1 MEGSPV
7 SVVLRLLWRRLDTLG
22 KIVRDR
28 EGAKLAVIAGFV
40 VLFGLVMAGEY
51 LAFRQGLAEVLNI
64 GPPSAALTLYI
75 LEAFLALVLVIS
87 VVSFVATGLW
97 TFYRASDTAFL
108 LSTPVPL
115 AGLFWLRTAET
126 FLLTS
131 WAFVL
136 LGVPAFLALGA
147 SHDGGP
153 LFYLWALI
161 ILVLFMVLAGALGT
175 LLTALAGIAF
185 RRYRARTATLLATV
199 ILAGAFALLIGRHV
213 VPSPVDFY
221 LIFEPGIPNGK
232 PASLKFIEHR
242 FWFWPSH
249 PLAVSLFAGVR
260 VSTAGSGA
268 LAAAAWVLPALALV
282 AAGVIG
288 RRLFA
293 ATLPIVTEGP
303 GIAARPGARRAAAGA
318 AFPRFLRGPVGAVI
332 ERDLVTLG
340 RSPHELGR
348 AGFIVFLL
356 ALYTAILFV
365 APLADALEQPET
377 VARLFFLDLMA
388 VGYFVTAF
396 GIRFVFPSLSLEGRG
411 AWILFAAP
419 LSLGRLFL
427 GKLLAY
433 STILGLAVGP
443 IALAGALRL
452 VAFPALLGV
461 FGLLL
466 ALLIVTTVTVSLAF
480 GVLWPNFSEANAER
494 LATSGGGLATIVLCL
509 GYVAVVGWLG
519 GECVRSVLAGG
530 SVLAYLAAAVALSA
544 AIVAGAIAAAR
555 RRFETLEIP

>member
-1 MEGSPV
+1 M
-7 SVVLRLLWRRLDTLG
+7 SVVLRLLRRRFDALG

-28 EGAKLAVIAGFV
+28 EGARLAVIGGFT
-40 VLFGLVMAGEY
+40 VLFGLVMVGEY
-51 LAFRQGLAEVLNI
+51 LIFRQGLAEVLNI

-115 AGLFWLRTAET
+115 DHLFWLRAAET

-131 WAFVL
+131 WTFVL

-147 SHDGGP
+147 AHEGGVP
-153 LFYLWALI
+153 VYLWALV
-161 ILVLFMVLAGALGT
+161 ILALFMVLAGALGT
-175 LLTALAGIAF
+175 LLTAVAGAAF
-185 RRYRARTATLLATV
+185 RRYRARTAIALATV
-199 ILAGAFALLIGRHV
+199 ILAGAFALLIGRHL
-213 VPSPVDFY
+213 VPSPGDFY

-242 FWFWPSH
+242 FWLWPSH

-260 VSTAGSGA
+260 VTTAGSDVR
-268 LAAAAWVLPALALV
+268 AAMAWVLPALLLI

-288 RRLFA
+288 KRLFA
-293 ATLPIVTEGP
+293 ATLPVVAEGP
-303 GIAARPGARRAAAGA
+303 GSALRPGARRATAGA
-318 AFPRFLRGPVGAVI
+318 GFPRFLRGPVGAVI
-332 ERDLVTLG
+332 ERDLVSLG
-340 RSPHELGR
+340 RSPQELGR

-365 APLADALEQPET
+365 APLADALEQPEA
-377 VARLFFLDLMA
+377 VARLFFLDLTA

-419 LSLGRLFL
+419 LSLGRIFL
-427 GKLLAY
+427 GKFLAY
-433 STILGLAVGP
+433 STILGLALGP
-443 IALAGALRL
+443 IALGGALRL
-452 VAFPALLGV
+452 VTFPALLGV

-466 ALLIVTTVTVSLAF
+466 ALLIVTTVAVALAF
-480 GVLWPNFSEANAER
+480 GVLWPNFREPNAER
-494 LATSGGGLATIVLCL
+494 LATNGGGLATIVLCL
-509 GYVAVVGWLG
+509 GYVAAVGWLG
-519 GECVRSVLAGG
+519 GQCVRSFLAGG
-530 SVLAYLAAAVALSA
+530 SILAYLAAAVALSA
-544 AIVAGAIAAAR
+544 AIVAGATVAAR
-555 RRFETLEIP
+555 RRFGTLEIL

>member
-1 MEGSPV
+1 M
-7 SVVLRLLWRRLDTLG
+7 SVVLRLLRRQLDALG

-28 EGAKLAVIAGFV
+28 EGAKLAVVAGFT
-40 VLFGLVMAGEY
+40 VLFGLVMACEY

-64 GPPSAALTLYI
+64 GPPGAALTLYI
-75 LEAFLALVLVIS
+75 LEAFLALVLVVS
-87 VVSFVATGLW
+87 LVSFVATGLW
-97 TFYRASDTAFL
+97 TFYRSSDTAFL

-115 AGLFWLRTAET
+115 AHLFWLRATET

-147 SHDGGP
+147 AHDGSAP
-153 LFYLWALI
+153 FYLWALV
-161 ILVLFMVLAGALGT
+161 ILVLFMVLAGGLGT
-175 LLTALAGIAF
+175 LLTALAGAAF
-185 RRYRARTATLLATV
+185 RRYRARTAIVLATV
-199 ILAGAFALLIGRHV
+199 ALAGAFAFLVGRHV
-213 VPSPVDFY
+213 VPSPGDFY
-221 LIFEPGIPNGK
+221 LIFEPGISNGK

-260 VSTAGSGA
+260 VTTAGSDA
-268 LAAAAWVLPALALV
+268 LAAAAWVLPAFALLT
-282 AAGVIG
+282 AGVIG

-293 ATLPIVTEGP
+293 ATLPIVAEGP
-303 GIAARPGARRAAAGA
+303 ASAGRLGARRAVAGA

-332 ERDLVTLG
+332 ERDLVILG

-365 APLADALEQPET
+365 APLAEALEQPEA

-396 GIRFVFPSLSLEGRG
+396 GIRFVFPSLSLEGRE
-411 AWILFAAP
+411 AWILFAGP
-419 LSLGRLFL
+419 LPIGRLFL
-427 GKLLAY
+427 GKFLAY
-433 STILGLAVGP
+433 STILGVTVGP
-443 IALAGALRL
+443 IALGGALRL
-452 VAFPALLGV
+452 ATFPTLLGV

-480 GVLWPNFSEANAER
+480 GLLWPNFRQANADR
-494 LATSGGGLATIVLCL
+494 IATNAGGLATIVLSL
-509 GYVAVVGWLG
+509 GYVAAVGWLG
-519 GECVRSVLAGG
+519 GQCVRSSLAGG
-530 SVLAYLAAAVALSA
+530 SLLGYLAAAVALSA
-544 AIVAGAIAAAR
+544 AIVAGAAAAAR
-555 RRFETLEIP
+555 RRFRTLEIL

>member
-1 MEGSPV
+1 V
-7 SVVLRLLWRRLDTLG
+7 SVVLRLLRRQLDALG

-28 EGAKLAVIAGFV
+28 EGAKLAVVAGFV
-40 VLFGLVMAGEY
+40 LLFGFVMAGEY

-75 LEAFLALVLVIS
+75 LEAFLALVLVVS
-87 VVSFVATGLW
+87 LVSFVATGLW

-115 AGLFWLRTAET
+115 AHLFWLRATET
-126 FLLTS
+126 FLIAS

-147 SHDGGP
+147 AHDAGAT
-153 LFYLWALI
+153 FYLWALV
-161 ILVLFMVLAGALGT
+161 ILLLFMVLAGALGT
-175 LLTALAGIAF
+175 LLTALAGAAF
-185 RRYRARTATLLATV
+185 RRSRARTAIVLATV
-199 ILAGAFALLIGRHV
+199 VLAGAFAFLVGRHV
-213 VPSPVDFY
+213 VPSPGDFY

-260 VSTAGSGA
+260 VTTAGSDA

-288 RRLFA
+288 GRLFA
-293 ATLPIVTEGP
+293 ATLPIVAEGP
-303 GIAARPGARRAAAGA
+303 VIAARPAARRAATGA

-332 ERDLVTLG
+332 ERDLVILG

-365 APLADALEQPET
+365 APLAEALEQPKA

-411 AWILFAAP
+411 AWILFAGP
-419 LSLGRLFL
+419 LPLDRLFL
-427 GKLLAY
+427 GKFLVY
-433 STILGLAVGP
+433 STILGVTVGP
-443 IALAGALRL
+443 IALGGALRL
-452 VAFPALLGV
+452 VTFPALLGV

-480 GVLWPNFSEANAER
+480 GVLWPNFREANADR
-494 LATSGGGLATIVLCL
+494 MATNAGGLATIVLSL
-509 GYVAVVGWLG
+509 GYVATVGWLG
-519 GECVRSVLAGG
+519 GQCVRSSLAGG
-530 SVLAYLAAAVALSA
+530 SVLGYLAAAVALSA
-544 AIVAGAIAAAR
+544 AIVAGATAAAR
-555 RRFETLEIP
+555 RRFRTLEIL

>member
-1 MEGSPV
+1 V
-7 SVVLRLLWRRLDTLG
+7 SVVLRLLRRRLDALG

-28 EGAKLAVIAGFV
+28 EGAKLAVIAVFV

-115 AGLFWLRTAET
+115 AHLFWLRAAET

-136 LGVPAFLALGA
+136 LGVPSFLALGA
-147 SHDGGP
+147 AHDGGGP
-153 LFYLWALI
+153 FYLWALV
-161 ILVLFMVLAGALGT
+161 ILVLFMLLAGALGT
-175 LLTALAGIAF
+175 LLTVLAGAAF
-185 RRYRARTATLLATV
+185 RRYRARTAIALATV
-199 ILAGAFALLIGRHV
+199 VLAGAFALLVGRHV
-213 VPSPVDFY
+213 VPSPADFY

-260 VSTAGSGA
+260 VTTAGSDA
-268 LAAAAWVLPALALV
+268 LAAAAWLLPALALV

-293 ATLPIVTEGP
+293 VTLPIAAEGP
-303 GIAARPGARRAAAGA
+303 PEIAARPGARRAAAGA

-332 ERDLVTLG
+332 ERDLLTLG
-340 RSPHELGR
+340 RSPQELGR

-365 APLADALEQPET
+365 APLAEALEQPEA

-411 AWILFAAP
+411 AWILFAGP
-419 LSLGRLFL
+419 LAIGRLFL
-427 GKLLAY
+427 GRLLAY
-433 STILGLAVGP
+433 STVLGLAVGP
-443 IALAGALRL
+443 IAMGGALRL
-452 VAFPALLGV
+452 VTFPALLGV

-480 GVLWPNFSEANAER
+480 GVLWPNFREPNAER
-494 LATSGGGLATIVLCL
+494 LATTGGGLATIVLCL
-509 GYVAVVGWLG
+509 GYVAAVGWLG
-519 GECVRSVLAGG
+519 GQCVRSALAGG

-544 AIVAGAIAAAR
+544 AIVAGATAAAR
-555 RRFETLEIP
+555 RRFGTLEIL

>member
-1 MEGSPV
+1 M
-7 SVVLRLLWRRLDTLG
+7 SVVPRLLRRRLDALG
-22 KIVRDR
+22 KIVKDR
-28 EGAKLAVIAGFV
+28 EGARLAVIAGFV
-40 VLFGLVMAGEY
+40 ILFGLVMTGEY
-51 LAFRQGLAEVLNI
+51 LAFRQGLAEVLDL

-87 VVSFVATGLW
+87 VLSFVATGLW

-115 AGLFWLRTAET
+115 ADLFWLRAVET

-136 LGVPAFLALGA
+136 LGVPAFLALGV
-147 SHDGGP
+147 SHDGGLP
-153 LFYLWALI
+153 FYLRAFILLI
-161 ILVLFMVLAGALGT
+161 LMMVLAGALGT
-175 LLTALAGIAF
+175 LLTALAGAAF
-185 RRYRARTATLLATV
+185 RRYRARTVTVLATV
-199 ILAGAFALLIGRHV
+199 ILAGAFALLVGRHV
-213 VPSPVDFY
+213 VPSPADFY

-232 PASLKFIEHR
+232 PASLLFIEHR

-249 PLAVSLFAGVR
+249 PLAVSLFASVR
-260 VSTAGSGA
+260 VTTAGSDA

-293 ATLPIVTEGP
+293 ATLPVVAEGP
-303 GIAARPGARRAAAGA
+303 GLAGRPGGRRGA
-318 AFPRFLRGPVGAVI
+318 ALAEFPRLLRGPVGAVI
-332 ERDLVTLG
+332 ERDLVILG
-340 RSPHELGR
+340 RSPQELAR

-356 ALYTAILFV
+356 ALYTAILLV
-365 APLADALEQPET
+365 APLAEALEEPEA

-411 AWILFAAP
+411 AWILFAGP
-419 LSLGRLFL
+419 LAIERLFL

-443 IALAGALRL
+443 IALGGALRL
-452 VAFPALLGV
+452 VTDPALLGA
-461 FGLLL
+461 FALLL
-466 ALLIVTTVTVSLAF
+466 ALLIGTTVTVSLAF
-480 GVLWPNFSEANAER
+480 GVLWPNFREANAER
-494 LATSGGGLATIVLCL
+494 LATNGGGLATIVLCL
-509 GYVAVVGWLG
+509 GYVAAVGWVG
-519 GECVRSVLAGG
+519 GQCVRSFLAGE
-530 SVLAYLAAAVALSA
+530 SILAYLAAAVALSG
-544 AIVAGAIAAAR
+544 AIVGGATAAAR
-555 RRFETLEIP
+555 RRLGTLEIL